1 MDKNLVQQAEQLLS
15 RAYLRGCD
23 YSIED
28 LRAIFGS
35 LECMLC
41 DDPASTETQIA
52 HECAALAYFLLET
65 SDKRDLELVK
75 EHAAALFRGLAR
87 YDALDA

>member
-1 MDKNLVQQAEQLLS
+1 MDKNLVQQADRLLS
-15 RAYLRGCD
+15 RAYLEGCD

-35 LECMLC
+35 LECMLG
-41 DDPASTETQIA
+41 DDPATPETQIA
-52 HECAALAYFLLET
+52 HRCAALAYHLLET
-65 SDKRDLELVK
+65 SDRRDLGMVR

>member
-1 MDKNLVQQAEQLLS
+1 MDKNLVQQADQLLS

-28 LRAIFGS
+28 LRAILGS
-35 LECMLC
+35 LECMLG
-41 DDPASTETQIA
+41 DDLSTPETQIA
-52 HECAALAYFLLET
+52 HRCVALAYYLLET
-65 SDKRDLELVK
+65 SDRRDLEMVK